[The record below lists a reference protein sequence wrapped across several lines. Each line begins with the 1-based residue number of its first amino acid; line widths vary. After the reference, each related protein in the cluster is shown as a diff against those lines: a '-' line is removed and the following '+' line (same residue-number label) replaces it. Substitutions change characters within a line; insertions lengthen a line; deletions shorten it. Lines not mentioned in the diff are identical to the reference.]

1 MAVVTKNADAKRF
14 EITDDDAIAML
25 TYHEGRR
32 HITLIH
38 TEVPPAL
45 GGRGYG
51 GELAKFALEYARTMG
66 LRVIVHCPFVRAYL
80 ERHPEYA
87 DLTNAS

>member
-1 MAVVTKNADAKRF
+1 MPTVTKNREATRF
-14 EITDDDAIAML
+14 EIDDGGVIAML
-25 TYHEGRR
+25 TYHEGNR

-38 TEVPPAL
+38 TEVPEAL
-45 GGRGYG
+45 NGRGYG
-51 GELAKFALEYARTMG
+51 GALAKTALEYARANG

-87 DLTNAS
+87 ELTEPR